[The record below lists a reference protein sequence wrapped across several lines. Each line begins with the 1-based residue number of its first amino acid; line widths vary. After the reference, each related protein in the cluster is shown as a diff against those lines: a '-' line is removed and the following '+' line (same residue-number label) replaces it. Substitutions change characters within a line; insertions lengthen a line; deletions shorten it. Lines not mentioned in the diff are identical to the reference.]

1 MKKEVE
7 KLKAIENKNIIE
19 HKIEKI
25 ESTLEIIQTQI
36 QKDVVKE
43 GNATTKS
50 QTITKDMVEE
60 KILKG
65 YENDCKRILM
75 IHNKFD
81 LDDVNCNKCQFKSH
95 SQGLLKIHKREKH
108 GTNETFENVIEGIK
122 NDIEDHVRTLEAM
135 CEDDKVFYR
144 MTCQKRDFKNNSEG
158 NLRMHERDIHNQ
170 N

>member
-1 MKKEVE
+1 MGSSLADQDSSLGHMGV
-7 KLKAIENKNIIE
+7 
-19 HKIEKI
+19 
-25 ESTLEIIQTQI
+25 TLTQRKVRQRR
-36 QKDVVKE
+36 QKD
-43 GNATTKS
+43 KS
-50 QTITKDMVEE
+50 NQSSSYITDWFEKGSFTDMVEE

-65 YENDCKRILM
+65 YENDCKRIII

-108 GTNETFENVIEGIK
+108 GTNETFENVIEGFK

-135 CEDDKVFYR
+135 CEDDKVIYR
-144 MTCQKRDFKNNSEG
+144 MRCQKCDFKNNSEG
-158 NLRMHERDIHNQ
+158 NLRMHKRDIHNQ